1 MFSFSGVLR
10 LGTWYVPKD
19 YFLLLLTVPMLDE
32 AVLRDA
38 SPAASEQLAPP
49 EEDASK
55 CPCTIITGFLGA
67 GKTTLLRHVLTEP
80 HGLKIAVIQN
90 ELSAVAGL
98 EAATIKG
105 ANGEVFADWL
115 ELANGCVCCSVREE
129 LPLAIERL
137 MEVKGRFDYVLIE
150 ARVSQ
155 LPMTL
160 ADDVPSHLSRP
171 PPPPRPL
178 LPPPHGSST
187 HLHLHN
193 LPSLAPKSRASR
205 RPGWR
210 TQVRLRRRFGSMMSS
225 SLRCVSTAS

>member
-1 MFSFSGVLR
+1 
-10 LGTWYVPKD
+10 
-19 YFLLLLTVPMLDE
+19 MLDE

-160 ADDVPSHLSRP
+160 ADDVPSHLSP
-171 PPPPRPL
+171 PPPPPPAPYSPRPMVPPRIFTSITSLL
-178 LPPPHGSST
+178 LPP
-187 HLHLHN
+187 N
-193 LPSLAPKSRASR
+193 LARADDRDGGPRSGCGVALAR
-205 RPGWR
+205 
-210 TQVRLRRRFGSMMSS
+210 
-225 SLRCVSTAS
+225 